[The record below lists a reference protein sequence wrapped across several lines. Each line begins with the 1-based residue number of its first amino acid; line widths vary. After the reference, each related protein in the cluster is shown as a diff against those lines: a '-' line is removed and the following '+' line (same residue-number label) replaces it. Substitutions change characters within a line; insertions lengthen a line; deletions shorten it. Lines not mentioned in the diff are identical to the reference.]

1 MLRFEREGAI
11 AVFTLDRP
19 EARNAIDGPMARA
32 IEDGIDSLEADDS
45 LLVGII
51 SHTGSVFSAGADL
64 KAVRRGEGAAIR
76 TERGGFAGIAARRRT
91 KPLIAA
97 VEGTALGGGFEIA
110 LACDLVV
117 ASTDAVFG
125 LPEVSHSLLP
135 TAGGVTRLTWAI
147 PPRIALEMILTA
159 EAVDA
164 TRAADLGLVSR
175 LVEPGEA
182 LAEALRLAASI
193 ARNAPLAVRAA
204 RRLALE
210 AATHGDEDRLR
221 DLADGEW
228 EVIHASDDFVEG
240 PRAFAEKRPPR
251 WQGR

>member
-32 IEDGIDSLEADDS
+32 IEDGIDRLEADDS
-45 LLVGII
+45 LMVGII
-51 SHTGSVFSAGADL
+51 SHTGTVFSAGADL

-76 TERGGFAGIAARRRT
+76 TERGGFAGIERRIRT

-97 VEGTALGGGFEIA
+97 VEGRALGGGFEIA

-125 LPEVSHSLLP
+125 LPEVSHSLLADRGRRHP
-135 TAGGVTRLTWAI
+135 AHLGDPAADRAGDDPHRGDDRRHPSGRSRAGEPAGRARRGARRGAAW
-147 PPRIALEMILTA
+147 PSRSG
-159 EAVDA
+159 A
-164 TRAADLGLVSR
+164 TRHSR
-175 LVEPGEA
+175 C
-182 LAEALRLAASI
+182 
-193 ARNAPLAVRAA
+193 A
-204 RRLALE
+204 RRGASLE

-221 DLADGEW
+221 DLADREW
-228 EVIHASDDFVEG
+228 EVIHASEDFVEG